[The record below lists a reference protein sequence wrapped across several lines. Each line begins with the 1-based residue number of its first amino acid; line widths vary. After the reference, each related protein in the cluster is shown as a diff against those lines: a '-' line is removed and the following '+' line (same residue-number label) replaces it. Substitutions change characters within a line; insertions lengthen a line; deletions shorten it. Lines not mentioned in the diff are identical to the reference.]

1 VILNVE
7 AKTNFV
13 KLLILFALSFSGK
26 KECLFLCHYIS
37 QNISERYVN
46 INWYLFPV
54 NRNPNCI
61 SMNTKLIF
69 NFVLAILSW
78 FIGIL
83 PANGQTFSV
92 RFDLADLCRKNQFET
107 INRQLSW
114 FYENDKKAVRLSKSK
129 DEGIAWIKGVQFS
142 NGTIEIDIRGKD
154 IFQESFTGIAFH
166 GSDIDTLDA
175 VYFRPFNFQSTD
187 SVRRTH
193 AVQYI
198 SHPEFPWSVLREK
211 YAGKYENGVTP
222 SPDGNEWFHIR
233 IVVQYPDVT
242 VYVNGSDIP
251 CLSIKKLNG
260 RRTGKIGLW
269 AGNNS
274 DGDFANLVISTTRKR

>member
-1 VILNVE
+1 
-7 AKTNFV
+7 
-13 KLLILFALSFSGK
+13 
-26 KECLFLCHYIS
+26 
-37 QNISERYVN
+37 
-46 INWYLFPV
+46 
-54 NRNPNCI
+54 
-61 SMNTKLIF
+61 MNTKFIF
-69 NFVLAILSW
+69 RSILAVVPWLMS
-78 FIGIL
+78 IL
-83 PANGQTFSV
+83 PAQGQTFSV

-114 FYENDKKAVRLSKSK
+114 FYEGDKKAVSLSKNAG
-129 DEGIAWIKGVQFS
+129 EGIVWIRGIEFS

-154 IFQESFTGIAFH
+154 FYQESFAGIAFH

-175 VYFRPFNFQSTD
+175 IYFRPFNFQSSD

-198 SHPEFPWSVLREK
+198 SHPEFPWSVLRDKYTGNYEK
-211 YAGKYENGVTP
+211 QVTP
-222 SPDGNEWFHIR
+222 TPDGNEWFHVR
-233 IVVQYPDVT
+233 IAVHYPDVT